1 MATKPF
7 EIKKSKDSLVSRF
20 YFQVEIDKLQNSL
33 LCAIGLVKL
42 PEPVDSEE
50 EDAKK
55 KRKEIVDTSK
65 MNMWQLME
73 HEKAE

>member
-1 MATKPF
+1 M
-7 EIKKSKDSLVSRF
+7 VSRF

-42 PEPVDSEE
+42 PEPDDSEE
-50 EDAKK
+50 KDAKK
-55 KRKEIVDTSK
+55 KREEIVDTSK
-65 MNMWQLME
+65 MNMWQLMD